1 MFLLHCF
8 HLALTLFP
16 STENAFHWTS
26 SISRVFFYFN
36 DDDHVFKNESGE
48 MQNST
53 HSESLCKLTTLIP
66 SVMKVLTEN
75 LFLYDLCRTWLCAC
89 VKAAETQTTLF
100 TSVIWSRRI
109 FNRALLKL
117 PAVIL
122 IVMNCIS
129 NWKRS
134 KVVTHLEKTGRQ
146 NSGLCERC
154 IKFKHQL

>member
-1 MFLLHCF
+1 
-8 HLALTLFP
+8 
-16 STENAFHWTS
+16 
-26 SISRVFFYFN
+26 
-36 DDDHVFKNESGE
+36 

-53 HSESLCKLTTLIP
+53 HSESLCKLTKLIP
-66 SVMKVLTEN
+66 SVMKILTEN

-154 IKFKHQL
+154 IKFKHLTVIGKPVSAQVCKWRPSASLLSQLRTQWRTVLYCFSLVPHDTDL